1 MFNINKIRVMSKNP
15 FEIKKTP
22 RAIISAQAINLDDFM
37 SKGVID
43 HKDDGGGGGCGTVG
57 R

>member
-1 MFNINKIRVMSKNP
+1 MSKNP

-43 HKDDGGGGGCGTVG
+43 HKDDAGGGGCTNYSKVF
-57 R
+57 

>member
-1 MFNINKIRVMSKNP
+1 MSKNP

-22 RAIISAQAINLDDFM
+22 RAIVSAQAINLDDFV
-37 SKGVID
+37 KKTDIPDTV
-43 HKDDGGGGGCGTVG
+43 KCGTG

>member
-1 MFNINKIRVMSKNP
+1 MSKNP

-22 RAIISAQAINLDDFM
+22 RALVSAQAINLDDFVKKM
-37 SKGVID
+37 DIPDTVK
-43 HKDDGGGGGCGTVG
+43 CGTG

>member
-1 MFNINKIRVMSKNP
+1 MSKNP

-22 RAIISAQAINLDDFM
+22 RAIVSAQAINLDDFM
-37 SKGVID
+37 SKWTGT
-43 HKDDGGGGGCGTVG
+43 KDDRGGGDCGTVG

>member
-1 MFNINKIRVMSKNP
+1 MSKNP

-22 RAIISAQAINLDDFM
+22 RAIVSAQAINLDDFVKK
-37 SKGVID
+37 SDQLFPEK
-43 HKDDGGGGGCGTVG
+43 CGTG

>member
-1 MFNINKIRVMSKNP
+1 MSKNP
-15 FEIKKTP
+15 FEIKKAP

-37 SKGVID
+37 SKTWTD
-43 HKDDGGGGGCGTVG
+43 NKDDRGGGGCGTVG